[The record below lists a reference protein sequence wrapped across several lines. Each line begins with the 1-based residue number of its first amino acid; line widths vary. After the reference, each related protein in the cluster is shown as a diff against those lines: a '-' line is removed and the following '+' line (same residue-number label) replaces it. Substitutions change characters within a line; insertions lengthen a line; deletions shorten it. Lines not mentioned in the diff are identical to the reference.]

1 MKLKDPDEL
10 KHRVGS
16 QQWGDQMARISGRT
30 HKQFS
35 PKNREIQRITTQRGT
50 DRD

>member
-1 MKLKDPDEL
+1 MKPKDPDKL
-10 KHRVGS
+10 NHRVGS
-16 QQWGDQMARISGRT
+16 QQWEDQMARIAGRA

-35 PKNREIQRITTQRGT
+35 PKSSRIQQITTQRGT